1 MSSEQKNTFLN
12 DDDDNLFININDE
25 SLCISSEN
33 KNNDYTVND
42 DDTKTKTD
50 IITITDVNSNIKG
63 EHHHPSHN
71 NNNNNTSYISSSI
84 ITFDKDLYTSSKDE
98 YNQMIESEI
107 NKLLSSSN
115 QSFTSKMSRSIPS
128 RTIKSDDLISTIPT
142 ELLFNLDSVTSF
154 DSNSY
159 KEMIKKFMENNG
171 SIDIGSSNEEVYKN
185 NEHDREE
192 EEEEED
198 VNHNNMD
205 DRNSNENEGKKQK
218 ENNGSEE
225 SFKKLQIHSISS
237 LDTEYLLNDIST
249 VTSNTL
255 KKDNNNK
262 NRKSFHK
269 AKKDKYEKE
278 SHVNT
283 ISSVN
288 PTTYSQYSISGLSSI
303 SDMTSLSTKSKLLK
317 EIEKLKE
324 LNSKLS
330 KTTSYS
336 KSNEQSKES
345 RILIGS
351 ESGENL
357 EYSSLD
363 TVDPMTSLFLPD
375 KSEFDMENTT
385 TAEPFT
391 INTKEEHLNESLPT
405 SEYNKAIRKE
415 KSKSEHE
422 NEIKNGNRNEIEI
435 EIEIEN
441 ENENENKIDHVSNNN
456 TEFVTSAKDSLP
468 SSPSISYSEL
478 SMDINDFSTLAK
490 YQRYKEQKKI
500 LKKKFSKKWKEIKNR
515 LKAKNLKFH
524 TSEISSNHPSHS
536 KRSVTAFS
544 SKDTDTISV
553 IDRNNV
559 IIKHSSTYYSNSI
572 HNIKSIPTTPTTTV
586 SFPSYSNIDMT
597 PTPMTHPFKENSLY
611 PIATIPTIPT
621 TPTTPTIP
629 STPTITTATT
639 STTMTNSMTEMD
651 MGLGANILIQ
661 SKEPP
666 SHPTLSF
673 SQLPSQL
680 NQSSINVQP
689 MYNEQDSINLY
700 QTHKNDTTS
709 IMDSTLEGK
718 KEEEKNYE
726 VTHPKVYSLLTQQ
739 IKELSQENKDKDDKI
754 QHLYEQLQ
762 TERKN
767 SELLKSK
774 FRKLKREISRTNE
787 KNQRS
792 LQKYI
797 RQNDEQ
803 LYQTEREYM
812 NRIRELEFEIY
823 KERLNNKTLSQTSSN
838 HIKKLN
844 EKLETTTQEYQ
855 KNSKEI
861 NMKQKIQLDTL
872 YEEFARL
879 KRRMYMEKQEQ
890 EDLNLDFI
898 FKMLNEKNTYA
909 NNYIDKLMKKIKN

>member
-12 DDDDNLFININDE
+12 DYDDNLFININDE

-42 DDTKTKTD
+42 DDTKTITD

-128 RTIKSDDLISTIPT
+128 RTIKSDD
-142 ELLFNLDSVTSF
+142 FKNLDSVTSF

-363 TVDPMTSLFLPD
+363 TVDPMT
-375 KSEFDMENTT
+375 T
-385 TAEPFT
+385 
-391 INTKEEHLNESLPT
+391 
-405 SEYNKAIRKE
+405 IRKE

-435 EIEIEN
+435 EIENEN